1 VTTLDLVAL
10 GLAGLGT
17 GVTVTLF
24 AIHRLRR
31 RPWNQLRSGF

>member
-17 GVTVTLF
+17 AVTVALF

-31 RPWNQLRSGF
+31 RP